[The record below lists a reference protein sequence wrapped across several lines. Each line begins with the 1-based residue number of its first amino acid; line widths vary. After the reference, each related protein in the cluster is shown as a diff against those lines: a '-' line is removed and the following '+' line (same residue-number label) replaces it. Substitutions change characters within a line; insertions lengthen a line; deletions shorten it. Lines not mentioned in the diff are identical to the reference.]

1 MEENTLSRNKKDKM
15 LVIIIAGLSLILIAL
30 FIFFMLEKAE
40 NKKHIAAI
48 HQEKTELELEL
59 TDLSHNYD
67 ELKTSNDTL
76 NEKLLLEQEKIATLL
91 DKMKKFQDNSYAEIN
106 RYKKEIGTLKTVL
119 RSYVVQIDSLNQLNQ
134 KLAKENTE
142 VRQQITWVRER
153 NQKLE
158 NQQKDMKEVIA
169 RASAL
174 KTENFIVYPVNKK
187 DKEINW
193 KKCFNLKA
201 EFVITKNITAKRG
214 ERVIYLRLKRP
225 DDKVIAFSDKSFF
238 KYQNVSLT
246 YSAKREI
253 TYEGD
258 RLEMAIYWPND
269 GSLVSGKYTAEL
281 FCDNE
286 VIGTTEFFL
295 K

>member
-1 MEENTLSRNKKDKM
+1 MEENSIIKDKKDKM
-15 LVIIIAGLSLILIAL
+15 LMIVIGCLSVVLILL
-30 FIFFMLEKAE
+30 FIFFLVERSE

-48 HQEKTELELEL
+48 HEEKQLLEQEL

-67 ELKTSNDTL
+67 DLKTSNDTL
-76 NEKLLLEQEKIATLL
+76 NEKLQLEQEKILTLM
-91 DKMKKFQDNSYAEIN
+91 DQMKKFRDNSYAEIN
-106 RYKKEIGTLKTVL
+106 RYKKEIGTLKNVL

-142 VRQQITWVRER
+142 VRKQMNWVRER

-169 RASAL
+169 QASAL
-174 KTENFIVYPVNKK
+174 RTENFVVYPVNKK
-187 DKEINW
+187 DKETNW
-193 KKCFNLKA
+193 KKCYNLKA
-201 EFVITKNITAKRG
+201 EFVITN
-214 ERVIYLRLKRP
+214 LRLKRP
-225 DDKVIAFSDKSFF
+225 DDKVIAFSEKSFF

-253 TYEGD
+253 NYEGD

-269 GSLVSGKYTAEL
+269 GSLIKGKYIAEL
-281 FCDNE
+281 FSDNE
-286 VIGTTEFFL
+286 LIGSTEFTL
-295 K
+295 N

>member
-1 MEENTLSRNKKDKM
+1 MQENTFVRDKKDKM
-15 LVIIIAGLSLILIAL
+15 LLIIIGCLSVVLNLL
-30 FIFFMLEKAE
+30 FIFFLVERSQ
-40 NKKHIAAI
+40 NKEHIAVI
-48 HQEKTELELEL
+48 HQEKEMLEQEL

-67 ELKTSNDTL
+67 DLKTSNDTL
-76 NEKLLLEQEKIATLL
+76 NEKLLQEQEKIATLL
-91 DKMKKFQDNSYAEIN
+91 DQMKKFRDNSYAEIN
-106 RYKKEIGTLKTVL
+106 RYKREIGTLKTVL
-119 RSYVVQIDSLNQLNQ
+119 RSYVVQIDSLNQLNL

-142 VRQQITWVRER
+142 VRKQMDWVRER

-174 KTENFIVYPVNKK
+174 KTENFTVYPVNKK
-187 DKEINW
+187 DRETNW

-201 EFVITKNITAKRG
+201 EFVITKNVTAKRG
-214 ERVIYLRLKRP
+214 ERTIYLRLKRP

-269 GSLVSGKYTAEL
+269 GSLVKGKYTAEL

-286 VIGTTEFFL
+286 IIGTTEFFL

>member
-1 MEENTLSRNKKDKM
+1 MQENTFVRDKKDKM
-15 LVIIIAGLSLILIAL
+15 LLIIIGSLSVVLILL
-30 FIFFMLEKAE
+30 FIFFLIERSQ
-40 NKKHIAAI
+40 NKEHIAAI
-48 HQEKTELELEL
+48 HQEKEILEQEL
-59 TDLSHNYD
+59 TALSHNYD
-67 ELKTSNDTL
+67 DLKTSNDTL
-76 NEKLLLEQEKIATLL
+76 NEKLLQEQEKIATLL
-91 DKMKKFQDNSYAEIN
+91 SQMKKFRDNSYAEIN
-106 RYKKEIGTLKTVL
+106 RYKREIGTLKTVL
-119 RSYVVQIDSLNQLNQ
+119 RSYVVQIDSLNQLNL
-134 KLAKENTE
+134 KLAQENTE
-142 VRQQITWVRER
+142 VRKQMNWVRER

-174 KTENFIVYPVNKK
+174 KTENFTVYPVNKK
-187 DKEINW
+187 DRETNW
-193 KKCFNLKA
+193 TKCFNLKA
-201 EFVITKNITAKRG
+201 EFVVTKNVTAKRG
-214 ERVIYLRLKRP
+214 ERTIYLRLKRP
-225 DDKVIAFSDKSFF
+225 DDKVIAFSNKSFF

-269 GSLVSGKYTAEL
+269 GSLVKGKYTAEL

-286 VIGTTEFFL
+286 IIGTTEFFL

>member
-1 MEENTLSRNKKDKM
+1 MEENKVIKDKKDKV
-15 LVIIIAGLSLILIAL
+15 LVVIIVCLAVILIAL
-30 FIFFMLEKAE
+30 FIFFMIERNE
-40 NKKHIAAI
+40 NKAHIAAI
-48 HQEKTELELEL
+48 HQEKELLEQEL
-59 TDLSHNYD
+59 TELSHNYD
-67 ELKTSNDTL
+67 DLKTNNDTL
-76 NEKLLLEQEKIATLL
+76 NAKLLGEQEKIAQLL
-91 DKMKKFQDNSYAEIN
+91 DQMKKFRDNSYAEIN
-106 RYKKEIGTLKTVL
+106 RYKREIGTLKNVL
-119 RSYVVQIDSLNQLNQ
+119 RSYVVQIDSLNQLHQ
-134 KLAKENTE
+134 KLAQENTE
-142 VRQQITWVRER
+142 VRKQMNWVRER

-174 KTENFIVYPVNKK
+174 RAENFVVYPVNKK
-187 DKEINW
+187 DKETNW

-201 EFVITKNITAKRG
+201 EFAISKNITTERG
-214 ERVIYLRLKRP
+214 QRTIYLRLKRP

-238 KYQNVSLT
+238 KYENVSLT

-253 TYEGD
+253 TYEGE

-269 GSLVSGKYTAEL
+269 GSLIKGKYTAEL

-286 VIGTTEFFL
+286 IIGTTEFFL

>member
-1 MEENTLSRNKKDKM
+1 MGENTLIRDKKDKT
-15 LVIIIAGLSLILIAL
+15 LIIIIACLAVVLVAL
-30 FIFFMLEKAE
+30 FIFFMMERSE
-40 NKKHIAAI
+40 NKEHMAAI
-48 HQEKTELELEL
+48 HQEKEMLQQEL

-67 ELKTSNDTL
+67 DLKTSNDTL
-76 NEKLLLEQEKIATLL
+76 NEKLLAEQEKIATLM
-91 DKMKKFQDNSYAEIN
+91 DKMKKFRDNSYAEIN
-106 RYKKEIGTLKTVL
+106 KYKREIGTLKTVL

-142 VRQQITWVRER
+142 VRQQINWVRDR

-158 NQQKDMKEVIA
+158 NKQKDMQEVIA

-174 KTENFIVYPVNKK
+174 RTENFIVYPVNKK
-187 DKEINW
+187 DKETNW

-201 EFVITKNITAKRG
+201 EFVLTKNITAERG
-214 ERVIYLRLKRP
+214 ERTIYLRLKRP

-246 YSAKREI
+246 YSAKRDI

-269 GSLVSGKYTAEL
+269 GSLIKGKYTAEL
-281 FCDNE
+281 FSDNE
-286 VIGTTEFFL
+286 IIGTTEFFL